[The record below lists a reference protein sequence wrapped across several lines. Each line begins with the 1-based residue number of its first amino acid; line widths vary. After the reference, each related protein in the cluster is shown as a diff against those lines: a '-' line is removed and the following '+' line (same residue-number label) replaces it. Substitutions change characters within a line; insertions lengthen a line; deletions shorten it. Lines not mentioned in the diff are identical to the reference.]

1 MNSLFVAALLFLAAP
16 DPTHEQSSTLNNAA
30 NRAEAP
36 KDVDEDA
43 QMAKVPGGKATPK
56 KQWKKGDARGKPQK
70 PKAKKYK
77 VPPKAEE
84 GAK

>member
-1 MNSLFVAALLFLAAP
+1 MTSLLVAALLLLAP
-16 DPTHEQSSTLNNAA
+16 DPTHEQSSTKNNAA

-36 KDVDEDA
+36 KDVNEEA
-43 QMAKVPGGKATPK
+43 QMARVPGGRATPK
-56 KQWKKGDARGKPQK
+56 SQWKKGDARGKPQK

-84 GAK
+84 GGR

>member
-1 MNSLFVAALLFLAAP
+1 MNSLLVAALLFLAP
-16 DPTHEQSSTLNNAA
+16 GSTHEQSSTLNNAA

-36 KDVDEDA
+36 KDVNEDA
-43 QMAKVPGGKATPK
+43 QMAKVPGGRATPK
-56 KQWKKGDARGKPQK
+56 SQWKKGDARGKPQK

-84 GAK
+84 GRK

>member
-1 MNSLFVAALLFLAAP
+1 MNTLLVAALLLLAP
-16 DPTHEQSSTLNNAA
+16 DPTREQSSTQNNAA

-36 KDVDEDA
+36 KDVNEDA
-43 QMAKVPGGKATPK
+43 QMARVPGGRATPK
-56 KQWKKGDARGKPQK
+56 SQWKKGDARGKPQK

-84 GAK
+84 GGK

>member
-1 MNSLFVAALLFLAAP
+1 MDSLFVAALLFLAQP
-16 DPTHEQSSTLNNAA
+16 DPTHEQSSTLNNA
-30 NRAEAP
+30 
-36 KDVDEDA
+36 A

-77 VPPKAEE
+77 VPPKADE

>member
-1 MNSLFVAALLFLAAP
+1 MNSLLVAALLSLAAP
-16 DPTHEQSSTLNNAA
+16 DPTHEKSSTLNNAR
-30 NRAEAP
+30 NRAAAP

-43 QMAKVPGGKATPK
+43 QMATVQGGRATPK
-56 KQWKKGDARGKPQK
+56 SQWKKGDARGKPQK

-84 GAK
+84 GGK